1 MFYFDNF
8 GPTDWS

>member
-8 GPTDWS
+8 GPTD